1 MDLKYKFEEIDRSKS
16 FYLRREHRP
25 YLEGNWHCHDEFEIM
40 YVLKGEGIRIIGD
53 NLSNFSP
60 PQLALVGSFVPHL
73 WKNIEIS
80 HDNQEVDIV
89 VIKFNRIIGGQDI
102 FSIPEFQEISELL
115 KKSYRGLL
123 FGKITIK
130 KLHAL
135 LIEISTT
142 EGPDKI
148 IKLLQILKLLS
159 EAQDVENIASS
170 GYIPPQYATGDNR
183 LNKIIDYISNNFT
196 QQINLIDLANIVAM
210 TPSSL
215 CRYFKNK
222 TNKTIFQFINE
233 FRIGKACQMLICG
246 DQSIIEICYN
256 SGFNSLTS
264 FNRDF
269 REYKKVTP
277 RKYKENYR
285 TLHNK

>member
-80 HDNQEVDIV
+80 PDNQEVDIV

-183 LNKIIDYISNNFT
+183 LNKIINYISNNFT

>member
-80 HDNQEVDIV
+80 PDNQEVDIV

>member
-1 MDLKYKFEEIDRSKS
+1 
-16 FYLRREHRP
+16 
-25 YLEGNWHCHDEFEIM
+25 
-40 YVLKGEGIRIIGD
+40 
-53 NLSNFSP
+53 
-60 PQLALVGSFVPHL
+60 VGSFVPHL

-80 HDNQEVDIV
+80 PDNQEVDIV

-159 EAQDVENIASS
+159 EAQDVDNIASS
-170 GYIPPQYATGDNR
+170 GYIPPQYPTGDNR